1 MSGAPTPSPA
11 PSPTPSP
18 GVWAPRL
25 ARILERQ
32 RDLCLSLDA
41 MSARQDELVAGDDTD
56 ALLGLLGQRQAVV
69 DELTAL
75 GAELE
80 PLRTVWETES
90 WRVPPDQR
98 ARITGYVEEIG
109 RLIEGIGRRDES
121 ARVRLEERRSAVA
134 RELAGI
140 SRGRGAVAAYSGG
153 AGGATNPNR
162 HTEPRYED
170 RRG

>member
-1 MSGAPTPSPA
+1 MSGAASTPSPI
-11 PSPTPSP
+11 PSPAL
-18 GVWAPRL
+18 WAPRL

-41 MSARQDELVAGDDTD
+41 MSVRQSELVAADDTD
-56 ALLGLLGQRQAVV
+56 ALLGLLGERQTVV

-75 GAELE
+75 SAELE
-80 PLRTVWETES
+80 PLKAVWEAEGS
-90 WRVPPDQR
+90 RLPAEQR
-98 ARITGYVEEIG
+98 DRITGFVEEIG
-109 RLIEGIGRRDES
+109 RLVEGIGRRDES
-121 ARVRLEERRSAVA
+121 ARLRLEERRAAIS

-153 AGGATNPNR
+153 AAGPLAANR
-162 HTEPRYED
+162 HIEPQYED

>member
-1 MSGAPTPSPA
+1 MSGAPTPS
-11 PSPTPSP
+11 SPTPAP
-18 GVWAPRL
+18 AVWAPRL

-41 MSARQDELVAGDDTD
+41 MSARQNDLVAADDTD

-75 GAELE
+75 SAELE
-80 PLRTVWETES
+80 PLKTVWESES
-90 WRVPPDQR
+90 WRLPPDQR
-98 ARITGYVEEIG
+98 TRITGFVEEIG
-109 RLIEGIGRRDES
+109 RLVEGIGRRDES
-121 ARVRLEERRSAVA
+121 ARLRLEERRAAVA

-153 AGGATNPNR
+153 ATAPNR